1 MICRANQLIGFYML
15 ASLMFNEL
23 DYYSY
28 LQLAVFAAIQIVGQ
42 IVQMH
47 ESFNILVAFT
57 YFSFFLLVVVFSNYI
72 F

>member
-47 ESFNILVAFT
+47 ESFNILLAFT